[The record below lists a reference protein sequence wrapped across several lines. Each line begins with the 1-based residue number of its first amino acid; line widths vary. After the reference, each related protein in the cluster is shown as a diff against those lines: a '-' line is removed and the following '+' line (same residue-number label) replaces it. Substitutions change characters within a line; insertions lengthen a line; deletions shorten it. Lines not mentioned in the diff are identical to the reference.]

1 MKDYFLEKNA
11 SPLSFLDFI
20 GDHSSVSNNE
30 KKRKDHEVNITIAFV
45 FLK

>member
-11 SPLSFLDFI
+11 SSLSFLDLA
-20 GDHSSVSNNE
+20 DHSSVSNNE

>member
-11 SPLSFLDFI
+11 SPLSFLDL
-20 GDHSSVSNNE
+20 GDHSLVSNNE

>member
-11 SPLSFLDFI
+11 APLSFLDLA
-20 GDHSSVSNNE
+20 DHSSVSNNE
-30 KKRKDHEVNITIAFV
+30 KKRKDHQVNITIAFV

>member
-11 SPLSFLDFI
+11 SPLSFLDFV
-20 GDHSSVSNNE
+20 DHSSVSNNE

>member
-1 MKDYFLEKNA
+1 MKDDFLEKNA
-11 SPLSFLDFI
+11 SPLSFLDLA
-20 GDHSSVSNNE
+20 DHSSVSNNE